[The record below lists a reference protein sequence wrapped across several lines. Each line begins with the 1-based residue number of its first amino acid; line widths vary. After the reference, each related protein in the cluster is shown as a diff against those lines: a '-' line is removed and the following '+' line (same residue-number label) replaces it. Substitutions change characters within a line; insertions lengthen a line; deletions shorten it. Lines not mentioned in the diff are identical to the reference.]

1 MIDDWWLLTLLACGC
16 LPLLFGKGLG
26 SSHRHLPR
34 DFDFDQYKNRELNL
48 RGLFDKTRFK

>member
-1 MIDDWWLLTLLACGC
+1 MIESWWPLTLLVCAC

-26 SSHRHLPR
+26 SSDRRLPR